1 MADSLHLK
9 RGKLQIGF
17 SIYDTHLFFYFVEGQ
32 LARIELHGEQ
42 ERLVSLLEMTMAQ
55 TQWLG
60 PEKPIREDTSE
71 SRRTQSQTGLTFSSE
86 LEEA

>member
-9 RGKLQIGF
+9 RGNLVR
-17 SIYDTHLFFYFVEGQ
+17 T
-32 LARIELHGEQ
+32 ELHGEQ
-42 ERLVSLLEMTMAQ
+42 ERLVSLLEMMMAQ

-60 PEKPIREDTSE
+60 PEKLIREDTSE

-86 LEEA
+86 LEEAYRRGF